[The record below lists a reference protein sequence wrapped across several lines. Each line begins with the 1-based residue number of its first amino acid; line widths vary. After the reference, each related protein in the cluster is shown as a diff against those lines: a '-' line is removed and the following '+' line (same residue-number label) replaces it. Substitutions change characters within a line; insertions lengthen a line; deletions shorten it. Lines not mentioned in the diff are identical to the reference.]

1 MARQALRG
9 AWHMRQL
16 SNGSKKEGGKK
27 EEKEESSSV

>member
-16 SNGSKKEGGKK
+16 LNGGKKEGGKK
-27 EEKEESSSV
+27 EEKEESPSV